1 MAGKTT
7 KTAASKD
14 ETTTDASLDA
24 SSASDTVV
32 DAASSNTGDAT
43 GGSDGGDAEGVENTP
58 DSDTDTDPN
67 ASVDDQDNTGSDNSK
82 SGKQAPAEVKMPGRK
97 AVTFLGPHHRY
108 SRGDIACFDSK
119 YAEELVSRGIAVWPK
134 DAKRAMTPKPGD
146 DDFDTDIG

>member
-7 KTAASKD
+7 KAAASKD

-32 DAASSNTGDAT
+32 DAANSNTGDAT
-43 GGSDGGDAEGVENTP
+43 GGADGGGDAEGGENTSG
-58 DSDTDTDPN
+58 SDTDPD
-67 ASVDDQDNTGSDNSK
+67 ASVDEQDNTGSDNSK

-146 DDFDTDIG
+146 HDFDTDIG

>member
-14 ETTTDASLDA
+14 ETATDASLDA
-24 SSASDTVV
+24 SGASDTVV

-43 GGSDGGDAEGVENTP
+43 SGADGGGDAEGGENT
-58 DSDTDTDPN
+58 SGSETDPD

-82 SGKQAPAEVKMPGRK
+82 SEKQPPAEVKMPGRK

-134 DAKRAMTPKPGD
+134 DAKRAMAPKPGD

>member
-24 SSASDTVV
+24 SGASDVVV

-43 GGSDGGDAEGVENTP
+43 DGADGSGDAEGGENTSG
-58 DSDTDTDPN
+58 SDTDPD
-67 ASVDDQDNTGSDNSK
+67 ASVDDQENTGSDNSK

-134 DAKRAMTPKPGD
+134 DAKRAMAPKPGD
-146 DDFDTDIG
+146 SDFDTDIG

>member
-24 SSASDTVV
+24 SGASDAVV
-32 DAASSNTGDAT
+32 DAANSNTGDAT
-43 GGSDGGDAEGVENTP
+43 GGADGSGDAEGGENTSG
-58 DSDTDTDPN
+58 SDTDPD
-67 ASVDDQDNTGSDNSK
+67 ASVDDQDNTGPDNSK

-146 DDFDTDIG
+146 SDFDTDIG